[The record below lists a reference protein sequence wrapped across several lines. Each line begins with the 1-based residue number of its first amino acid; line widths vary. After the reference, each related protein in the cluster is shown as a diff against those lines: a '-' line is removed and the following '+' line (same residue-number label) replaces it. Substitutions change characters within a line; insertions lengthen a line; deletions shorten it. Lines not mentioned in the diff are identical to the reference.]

1 VDPSHRDGSGQ
12 AGHQV
17 ISPDTGQMEDA
28 VRTASEGLRLRIFVH
43 EALRH
48 ARKPLYVA
56 IVELARRE
64 GLAGATV
71 FRGIEGYGLHRHLHT
86 ARLVDLSDDLPM
98 IVEIVDTSEA
108 IRRFL
113 PLLDRMIPHGT
124 ATLSPVH
131 IVKYSTRQ
139 QA

>member
-1 VDPSHRDGSGQ
+1 MTT
-12 AGHQV
+12 
-17 ISPDTGQMEDA
+17 PDTSPAEDA

-48 ARKPLYVA
+48 GPKPLYAA

-71 FRGIEGYGLHRHLHT
+71 FRGMEGYGLHRHLHT
-86 ARLVDLSDDLPM
+86 ARLVDLSDDLPS
-98 IVEIVDTSEA
+98 IVELVDTREA
-108 IRRFL
+108 IRRFV
-113 PLLDRMIPHGT
+113 PLLDQVIPHGT

-131 IVKYSTRQ
+131 LVKYSTRQ
-139 QA
+139 RT

>member
-1 VDPSHRDGSGQ
+1 MTP
-12 AGHQV
+12 
-17 ISPDTGQMEDA
+17 PDTGPGEDA
-28 VRTASEGLRLRIFVH
+28 VRTGSDGLRLRIFVH

-48 ARKPLYVA
+48 ARKPLYAA
-56 IVELARRE
+56 IVELAHRE

-71 FRGIEGYGLHRHLHT
+71 FRGLEGYGLHRHLHT
-86 ARLVDLSDDLPM
+86 ARLVDLSDDLPI

-113 PLLDRMIPHGT
+113 PLLEQVIPHGT

-131 IVKYSTRQ
+131 IVKYSSGQ

>member
-1 VDPSHRDGSGQ
+1 MT
-12 AGHQV
+12 
-17 ISPDTGQMEDA
+17 SPGTSPVEEA
-28 VRTASEGLRLRIFVH
+28 VRTGSDGLRLPIFVH

-48 ARKPLYVA
+48 ARKPLYAA

-86 ARLVDLSDDLPM
+86 TRLVDLFDDLPM

-108 IRRFL
+108 IRRFV
-113 PLLDRMIPHGT
+113 PLLDQVIPHGT

-131 IVKYSTRQ
+131 IVTYSTEHRT
-139 QA
+139 

>member
-1 VDPSHRDGSGQ
+1 MQEADG
-12 AGHQV
+12 
-17 ISPDTGQMEDA
+17 
-28 VRTASEGLRLRIFVH
+28 VRARSKGLRLRVFVH

-48 ARKPLYVA
+48 DHQPLYAA

-64 GLAGATV
+64 GLAGAIV

-86 ARLVDLSDDLPM
+86 TRLVDLSDDLPI

-108 IRRFL
+108 IRRFV
-113 PLLDRMIPHGT
+113 PLLDQVIPHGT

-131 IVKYSTRQ
+131 IVKYSTAHRT
-139 QA
+139 